1 MMKVIGAL
9 LTVGGAAFW
18 LLKRHKSLQP
28 VPHRRS
34 IVLGPGN
41 TAGCRVARCP
51 EDVTMKRGRNDTLT
65 WEISNESPSGST
77 CDRQVEVRI
86 GDWKLDGEAVP
97 PPVRARGGGALR
109 RMIRPRQRPI
119 PLQVVID
126 PQAKNGKYT
135 YGIRIDDNPA
145 DDPMLEI
152 IE

>member
-1 MMKVIGAL
+1 MMKLIGAL
-9 LTVGGAAFW
+9 LTAGGAAFW
-18 LLKRHKSLQP
+18 LLKRHQSQKP
-28 VPHRRS
+28 VPHKRS

-65 WEISNESPSGST
+65 WQISNESTSGST
-77 CDRQVEVRI
+77 CDRQVQVCI
-86 GDWKLDGEAVP
+86 GDWKLNGEPVP
-97 PPVRARGGGALR
+97 PPVKAQGAGALC
-109 RMIRPRQRPI
+109 RMIPPRQRPI

-126 PQAKNGKYT
+126 PQAKDGKYR
-135 YGIRIDDNPA
+135 YGILIDNVLA